1 MLNETFSVIFK
12 HRALFILLFLQMLD
26 VMTCSILSIATIFSM
41 VIMAVGSFNRIN
53 KFQLKSN
60 PKIVL
65 AKVPDLHQYRP
76 FWAHRAFQMRRCSQV
91 NVDMTLKSFENKE
104 NKRKSSIISIGKKET
119 TV

>member
-1 MLNETFSVIFK
+1 
-12 HRALFILLFLQMLD
+12 MLD
-26 VMTCSILSIATIFSM
+26 VMTCGILSIATIFSM
-41 VIMAVGSFNRIN
+41 VIMAVGSFTRIN
-53 KFQLKSN
+53 KFQLKGN

-65 AKVPDLHQYRP
+65 PKVPDLHQYRP

-104 NKRKSSIISIGKKET
+104 NKRKSSIISIGKET